1 MFGLLFILCYG
12 FVVLSITWII
22 VLPKLNIEK
31 KNIWLVEKLEELNKT
46 YKSKENYKKAIIYD
60 NETISI
66 VNKYSQSVKT
76 INELIEKKKKDEI
89 MYNNFT
95 EIYNK
100 QKTEILTLVEKDKE
114 LQKYTNKE
122 IKRME
127 RNDNDK

>member
-1 MFGLLFILCYG
+1 MFELLFILCYG
-12 FVVLSITWII
+12 FVILSITWII
-22 VLPKLNIEK
+22 VLPKSNIEK
-31 KNIWLVEKLEELNKT
+31 KNIWLVEKLEELNKI
-46 YKSKENYKKAIIYD
+46 YKSKEKYKKAIIYD
-60 NETISI
+60 NETITI

-100 QKTEILTLVEKDKE
+100 QKTEILTLVEKDKK
-114 LQKYTNKE
+114 LQRYTNKE

>member
-1 MFGLLFILCYG
+1 MFELLLILCYE
-12 FVVLSITWII
+12 FVILSITWII

-46 YKSKENYKKAIIYD
+46 YETKEKYKKAILYD
-60 NETISI
+60 NETII
-66 VNKYSQSVKT
+66 MVNKYSQSVKT

-100 QKTEILTLVEKDKE
+100 QKNRNI
-114 LQKYTNKE
+114 N
-122 IKRME
+122 ISRKRQE
-127 RNDNDK
+127 TTKIYK